1 MFEHDSVTRRTVLKG
16 VGAAS
21 AATVIPMGAAA
32 SETEWTVVETPTGTT
47 LHDVADTA
55 AGAYA
60 VGGGGVALRKTAAG
74 WETVFDGGPTGNGNN
89 LYGADVT
96 DDGKRLWT
104 VGASGA
110 IGEYDVETGVLV
122 DRSAPNDVTNNFNDV
137 SVTGEAG
144 SANVYVAGDSGKI
157 YASFENGVE
166 GSWDSTTPG
175 SGSAIQAIDF
185 FGSRSGHAIDGNQ
198 TVFATDDGG
207 TYDKIGLAD
216 ADVSLYGLDSDA
228 FDDIWLAGGNGTA
241 FEYVDT
247 QWVSASTNDTQLL
260 DIVVDDGS
268 GITVGGGGDIYVY
281 DGEKWEPSATPA
293 GDNLK
298 AVVRGSVDIAVGAG
312 GTVLER

>member
-32 SETEWTVVETPTGTT
+32 SEPEWTAVESPTGNT
-47 LHDVADTA
+47 LHDVAETA

-60 VGGGGVALRKTAAG
+60 VGGGSVALRRTAAG

-96 DDGKRLWT
+96 DDGKRLWV

-110 IGEYDVETGVLV
+110 IGEYDVESGVLV

-144 SANVYVAGDSGKI
+144 DANIYIAGDSGKI
-157 YASFENGVE
+157 YSSFDNGAE
-166 GSWDSTTPG
+166 GTWDNTTPG

-185 FGSRSGHAIDGNQ
+185 FGPRSGHAIDSNQ
-198 TVFATDDGG
+198 TVFVTDDGG

-228 FDDIWLAGGNGTA
+228 FDDIWIAGGNGTV

-247 QWVSASTNDTQLL
+247 QWVSASTNDTQLQ
-260 DIVVDDGS
+260 DIAVDRS
-268 GITVGGGGDIYVY
+268 GVAVGGGGDIYVY
-281 DGEKWEPSATPA
+281 DGQRWVSSPTPVGA
-293 GDNLK
+293 NLQ
-298 AVVRGSVDIAVGAG
+298 AVLQGSVDIAVGAG
-312 GTVLER
+312 GAILER